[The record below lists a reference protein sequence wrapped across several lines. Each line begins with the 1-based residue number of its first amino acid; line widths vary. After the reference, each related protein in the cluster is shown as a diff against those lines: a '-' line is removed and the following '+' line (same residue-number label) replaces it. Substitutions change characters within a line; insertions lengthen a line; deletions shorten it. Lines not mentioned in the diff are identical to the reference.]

1 MTHKVVAEADG
12 RRTVVARLEI
22 GEEVVATLT
31 GLARELR
38 LGASTIL
45 ALGGFQRLTL
55 GFFDYEN
62 KAFHKNEVNE
72 QVELLAMVGNIAETT
87 KGEPSLHI
95 HVVVGRIDASTRG
108 GHLVEGIV
116 RPTMEVVIEES
127 PDHLKRVHDE
137 QTGLTLLRAESE
149 IH

>member
-1 MTHKVVAEADG
+1 MTHKVVSHADG

-22 GEEVVATLT
+22 GEEAVATLT

-45 ALGGFQRLTL
+45 GLGGFERLTL
-55 GFFDYEN
+55 GFFDYAN

-72 QVELLAMVGNIAETT
+72 QVELLSMIGNIAETAD
-87 KGEPSLHI
+87 GQPSLHI
-95 HVVVGRIDASTRG
+95 HVVVGRIDATTRG
-108 GHLVEGIV
+108 GHLVAGFV

-127 PDHLKRVHDE
+127 PEHLKRTHDD
-137 QTGLTLLRAESE
+137 QTGLTLLRT
-149 IH
+149 